1 MRRFERL
8 IMTMSLLDRV
18 SPPIRGI
25 MRTITRLQRHVRS
38 AFSDIGK
45 GMATITGT
53 AALTTATLFPSGDL
67 YAAVGE
73 VRSLGVGEAGLK
85 SLRHEG
91 GRFAAAWGVD
101 SANFVRSAYDI
112 QSAIAGL
119 SERELPS
126 ATRTAGILAKATKAN
141 IEDMT
146 SFFGSMYGIF
156 QTQADEV
163 GKARWLE
170 DLAGKTA
177 AAVEMFKTTGPA
189 MQQAFQ
195 SLGNGAAN
203 AGISLDNQIAIL
215 GTLQS
220 SGIDPGAAGT
230 AFNAFI
236 RGLSARAGEK
246 LGLEFQ
252 DAQGK
257 MLPVLTILE
266 RIQNEFGNLNTL
278 AAKGAVGGAFG
289 DEGLRFIETLI
300 VKKKVLSD
308 NMDNIASKTGLTKAI
323 KMAEAMTMPWDRILL
338 GSKALMASVGFDSI
352 KSAVPILN
360 NIADRIGIMVKWSQ
374 QFPHLNKKIA
384 DTIALVAGLGIA
396 LGAMWIGV
404 GVVKLLALA
413 FTPLKIILLPIV
425 GLYKLLR
432 IGWIGY
438 VLAKQMGL
446 GILATTRLM
455 MTMMTAQVY
464 ATIAANKF
472 LRISVFLLK
481 APFIALSFAGG
492 KLIKVLQFMRLA
504 LLTSL
509 PAILSFSAALW
520 ANPITW
526 VVAGIFAA
534 GAALYFLITR
544 WDAVVNAFRQN
555 EWMKTLFFP
564 LYLGIELIDLIVKN
578 FNRIPELFAQFKQWF
593 SQLDLFEAL
602 HKGFDIA
609 IDKLNLLP
617 GVNIALSR
625 DEHQQELKAALPT
638 LNTEHNFQQPDKGGL
653 MQQFINN
660 TQNSN
665 KGHHVEKIEVHNHGK
680 GTNAHD
686 LAYHMEM
693 NAG

>member
-1 MRRFERL
+1 MGRFEELLMRV
-8 IMTMSLLDRV
+8 SLLDRV
-18 SPPIRGI
+18 SNPLRGI
-25 MRTITRLQRHVRS
+25 MRTVTQLQRHVRS

-53 AALTTATLFPSGDL
+53 AALTTAALFPSGDL

-101 SANFVRSAYDI
+101 SATFVRSAYDI

-119 SERELPS
+119 SEEELPS
-126 ATRTAGILAKATKAN
+126 VTRSAGILAKATKAN
-141 IEDMT
+141 IADMT

-156 QTQADEV
+156 KTQADDM

-170 DLAGKTA
+170 SLAGKTA

-195 SLGNGAAN
+195 SLGSGATN
-203 AGISLDNQIAIL
+203 LGVSLDDQIAIL
-215 GTLQS
+215 GTLQ
-220 SGIDPGAAGT
+220 GTMDAGVAGT
-230 AFNAFI
+230 AFSAFVSGI
-236 RGLSARAGEK
+236 SGGAGRD
-246 LGLEFQ
+246 LGLVFQ

-257 MLPVLTILE
+257 MLPILTILK
-266 RIQNEFGNLNTL
+266 RIQGQYGNLETL
-278 AAKGAVGGAFG
+278 AAKGAIGSAFG
-289 DEGLRFIETLI
+289 DEGLKFIDALI
-300 VKKKVLSD
+300 TKQKVLKH
-308 NMDNIASKTGLTKAI
+308 NIEDITLQTGLNKAVE
-323 KMAEAMTMPWDRILL
+323 MAEAMTMPWDRILL

-352 KSAVPILN
+352 KDAVPILDS
-360 NIADRIGIMVKWSQ
+360 IADRIGIMVKWSQ

-384 DTIALVAGLGIA
+384 DTIALVTGLGIA

-404 GVVKLLALA
+404 GIVKLLALA
-413 FTPLKIILLPIV
+413 FIPLKIILLPIV

-481 APFIALSFAGG
+481 APFIALTFAGG

-578 FNRIPELFAQFKQWF
+578 FNRIPELFVQFKKWF

-609 IDKLNLLP
+609 IEKLNLLP

-665 KGHHVEKIEVHNHGK
+665 KGNHVEKIEVHNHGS

-686 LAYHMEM
+686 LAYHMAM